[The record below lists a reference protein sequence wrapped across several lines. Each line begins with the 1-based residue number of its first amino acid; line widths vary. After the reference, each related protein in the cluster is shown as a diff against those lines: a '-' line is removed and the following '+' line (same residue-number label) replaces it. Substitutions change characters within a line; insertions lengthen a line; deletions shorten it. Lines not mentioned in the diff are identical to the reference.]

1 MSPKPRTIVA
11 ALSVLYLLAL
21 TILAAY
27 ALHRNNALSLPI
39 PNILAALTI
48 ALPSLAGVAIE
59 TATSLVTSAN
69 NSATSTSNSLTTNS
83 KKPRISP
90 ARATQILHLTLAV
103 LLVYETVLAT
113 LAGEHVRASDCGLH
127 EVWQGMFHRKDG
139 EGIRAIQDALRCC
152 GFASTRDMAW
162 PFPGSGRDA
171 GACAARYDGAG
182 TVSRCL
188 DGLRGEERKVG
199 WMLMAVPLGVF
210 LWKCLLL
217 AVPTSGSYSWL
228 PSGIQLPGDGERNE
242 RRRIE
247 FRDAEEAGEEDSIV
261 DEVRR
266 LNNDSQLASTVEGMR
281 TRPSVLLPRDNT
293 WASASSGGG

>member
-103 LLVYETVLAT
+103 LLVYETVVAT

-139 EGIRAIQDALRCC
+139 ERIRAIQDALRCC

-182 TVSRCL
+182 TVSRWL

-266 LNNDSQLASTVEGMR
+266 LNNDSQLASTVESMR

>member
-103 LLVYETVLAT
+103 LLVYETVVAT

-139 EGIRAIQDALRCC
+139 ERIRAIQDALRCC

-182 TVSRCL
+182 TVSRCFCGSACYL
-188 DGLRGEERKVG
+188 QSPRAAATAGYHLGFSCRVTVSATSAVGLNSVMPKRLAKRTAS
-199 WMLMAVPLGVF
+199 LMKYA
-210 LWKCLLL
+210 
-217 AVPTSGSYSWL
+217 A
-228 PSGIQLPGDGERNE
+228 
-242 RRRIE
+242 
-247 FRDAEEAGEEDSIV
+247 
-261 DEVRR
+261 
-266 LNNDSQLASTVEGMR
+266 
-281 TRPSVLLPRDNT
+281 
-293 WASASSGGG
+293 